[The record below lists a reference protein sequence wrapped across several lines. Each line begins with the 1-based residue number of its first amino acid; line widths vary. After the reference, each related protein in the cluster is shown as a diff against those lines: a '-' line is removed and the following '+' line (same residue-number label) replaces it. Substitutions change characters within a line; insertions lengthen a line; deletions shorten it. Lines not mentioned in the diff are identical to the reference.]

1 MSQSAIWSIIGIV
14 VLVYVILSTLAAYV
28 LVRIPRLP
36 VRENPSTIGLEYE
49 NVSFPSRKDGL
60 TLKGW
65 YMHGKKAFT
74 IILIT
79 GMRQNR
85 VDYRI
90 NSLNMAKGFV
100 EKGFNVLFFDQRGR
114 GESEGNGI
122 VLMNFEK
129 DIGGAVDFVRN
140 KKGPNEQIGL
150 IGLSAGA
157 AATVIFSSNEEVDAV
172 VADSCF
178 TSITKVFTQKASAMS
193 KLPRPI
199 VKFFGLGIWMMARIM
214 YGYRRTAPADKVAN
228 VKCPILFIQGD
239 KDDWVSIDVTERLY
253 KTSNN
258 PLDEIWFVP
267 NAGHTKTFGIDP
279 EGYVERITSFF
290 SKFERIPA
298 ESKQPSVVNN

>member
-1 MSQSAIWSIIGIV
+1 MSQTTVWTIIGIV

-36 VRENPSTIGLEYE
+36 LRDKPSSIGLEYE
-49 NVSFPSRKDGL
+49 DVSFPSRKDNL

-65 YMHGKKAFT
+65 YMPGSKAFT

-90 NSLNMAKGFV
+90 NSLNMARGFIDKGFS
-100 EKGFNVLFFDQRGR
+100 VLFFDQRGR
-114 GESEGNGI
+114 GESEGHGI
-122 VLMNFEK
+122 VLTNFEK
-129 DIGGAVDFVRN
+129 DIGGAVDFVRR
-140 KKGPNEQIGL
+140 KKGPDEQIGL

-157 AATVIFSSNEEVDAV
+157 AATVIFSSSEEIDAV

-178 TSITKVFTQKASAMS
+178 TSISKVFTQKASAMS
-193 KLPRPI
+193 KLPKPI
-199 VKFFGLGIWMMARIM
+199 VKLFGLGIWMMARIM
-214 YGYRRTAPADKVAN
+214 YGYHRTDPADKVAN

-253 KTSNN
+253 KISNN

-279 EGYVERITSFF
+279 EGYIERITTFF
-290 SKFERIPA
+290 SKFERKPL
-298 ESKQPSVVNN
+298 ENKQPMAVNN

>member
-1 MSQSAIWSIIGIV
+1 MTQSAIWSIIGIV
-14 VLVYVILSTLAAYV
+14 ILVYVILSTLAAYV

-36 VRENPSTIGLEYE
+36 LRDNPSSIGLEYE
-49 NVSFPSRKDGL
+49 DVSFPSRKDNL

-65 YMHGKKAFT
+65 YMPGTKAFT
-74 IILIT
+74 IIVIT

-100 EKGFNVLFFDQRGR
+100 DKGFSVFLFDQRGR
-114 GESEGNGI
+114 GESEGQGI
-122 VLMNFEK
+122 LLTHFDR
-129 DIGGAVDFVRN
+129 DIGGAVDYVR
-140 KKGPNEQIGL
+140 KRKGPDEQIGL

-157 AATVIFSSNEEVDAV
+157 AATVIFSSNDEVDAV

-178 TSITKVFTQKASAMS
+178 TSITKVFSQKGSAMS

-199 VKFFGLGIWMMARIM
+199 VKLLGLGILIMARIM
-214 YGYRRTAPADKVAN
+214 YGYHRTNPADKVAN

-253 KTSNN
+253 KLSNN
-258 PLDEIWFVP
+258 LLDEIWFVP

-279 EGYVERITSFF
+279 DGYIDRIASFF
-290 SKFERIPA
+290 SKFEKTPLQN
-298 ESKQPSVVNN
+298 KQPSAAI

>member
-1 MSQSAIWSIIGIV
+1 MTQSAVWSIIGIV
-14 VLVYVILSTLAAYV
+14 ILVYVILSTLAAYI

-36 VRENPSTIGLEYE
+36 IRDNPSSIGLEYE
-49 NVSFPSRKDGL
+49 DVSFPSRKDNL
-60 TLKGW
+60 ILKGW
-65 YMHGKKAFT
+65 YIPGKKSFT
-74 IILIT
+74 IIVIT

-100 EKGFNVLFFDQRGR
+100 DKGFNVLLFDQRGR
-114 GESEGNGI
+114 GESEGQGF
-122 VLMNFEK
+122 VLTNFER
-129 DIGGAVDFVRN
+129 DIGGAVDFVRS

-178 TSITKVFTQKASAMS
+178 TSITKVFSQKGSAMS

-199 VKFFGLGIWMMARIM
+199 VKLLGLGIWIMARIM
-214 YGYRRTAPADKVAN
+214 YGYHRTDPADKVAN

-253 KTSNN
+253 KISNN
-258 PLDEIWFVP
+258 ALDEIWFVP
-267 NAGHTKTFGIDP
+267 NAGHTKTFGMDP
-279 EGYVERITSFF
+279 EGYVERIASFF
-290 SKFERIPA
+290 SKFEKTPLQN
-298 ESKQPSVVNN
+298 KQPSAAI

>member
-1 MSQSAIWSIIGIV
+1 MSQTTVWAIVGIV
-14 VLVYVILSTLAAYV
+14 VLVYIILSTLAAFV

-36 VRENPSTIGLEYE
+36 LRDKPSSIGLEYE
-49 NVSFPSRKDGL
+49 DVSFPSRKDNL

-65 YMHGKKAFT
+65 FMPGRKAFT

-114 GESEGNGI
+114 GESEGRGI
-122 VLMNFEK
+122 VLTNFEK
-129 DIGGAVDFVRN
+129 DIGGAVDFVRQ
-140 KKGPNEQIGL
+140 KKGANEQIGL

-178 TSITKVFTQKASAMS
+178 TSTSKVFAQKGSAMS
-193 KLPRPI
+193 KLPKPI
-199 VKFFGLGIWMMARIM
+199 VRLFGLGIWMMARIM
-214 YGYRRTAPADKVAN
+214 YGYRRTDPADKIAS

-253 KTSNN
+253 KISNN
-258 PLDEIWFVP
+258 PNDEIWFVP

-279 EGYVERITSFF
+279 EGYIERITAFF
-290 SKFERIPA
+290 SKFERKPA
-298 ESKQPSVVNN
+298 ENKQPMAANN

>member
-1 MSQSAIWSIIGIV
+1 MSQSTIWSIIGV
-14 VLVYVILSTLAAYV
+14 VILVYVILSTLAAYV

-36 VRENPSTIGLEYE
+36 LKDNPSSIGLAYE
-49 NVSFPSRKDGL
+49 DVSFPSRKDNL
-60 TLKGW
+60 LLKGW
-65 YMHGKKAFT
+65 YIPGIKKFT

-114 GESEGNGI
+114 GESEGQGI
-122 VLMNFEK
+122 VLTHFER
-129 DIGGAVDFVRN
+129 DIGGAVDFIRR
-140 KKGPNEQIGL
+140 KKGPDEQIGL

-178 TSITKVFTQKASAMS
+178 TSISKVFTQKGSAMS

-199 VKFFGLGIWMMARIM
+199 VKIFGLGIWMMARIM
-214 YGYRRTAPADKVAN
+214 YGYHRADPADKVAN

-239 KDDWVSIDVTERLY
+239 KDDWVSVDVTERLY

-279 EGYVERITSFF
+279 DGYIERITSFF
-290 SKFERIPA
+290 SKFEKTTIEIR
-298 ESKQPSVVNN
+298 QPSAVNN

>member
-1 MSQSAIWSIIGIV
+1 MGQTSVWSTIGIV
-14 VLVYVILSTLAAYV
+14 VLIYVILSTLAAYV

-36 VRENPSTIGLEYE
+36 VKDNPSKIGLEYE
-49 NVSFPSRKDGL
+49 DVSFPSRKDNL

-65 YMHGKKAFT
+65 YMPGKKAFT
-74 IILIT
+74 IVLIT

-100 EKGFNVLFFDQRGR
+100 ERGFNVLFFDQRGR
-114 GESEGNGI
+114 GESEGQGI
-122 VLMNFEK
+122 VLTNFEE
-129 DIGGAVDFVRN
+129 DIGGAIDFIKKRN
-140 KKGPNEQIGL
+140 GPNEQIGL

-157 AATVIFSSNEEVDAV
+157 AATVAFSSAEEVDAV

-178 TSITKVFTQKASAMS
+178 TSVVRVFSQKGASML

-199 VKFFGLGIWMMARIM
+199 VILLAVGVWIMARIM
-214 YGYRRTAPADKVAN
+214 YGFRRTNPADKVAS

-239 KDDWVSIDVTERLY
+239 KDDWVTVDTTERLL
-253 KTSNN
+253 KLSDN
-258 PLDEIWFVP
+258 PLDEVWYVP

-279 EGYVERITSFF
+279 EGYIDRIASFF
-290 SKFERIPA
+290 EKFEKVPTL
-298 ESKQPSVVNN
+298 SNKQEATI

>member
-1 MSQSAIWSIIGIV
+1 MSQTTVWTIIGIV
-14 VLVYVILSTLAAYV
+14 VLVYIILSTLAAFV

-36 VRENPSTIGLEYE
+36 LRDKPSSIGLEYE
-49 NVSFPSRKDGL
+49 DVSFPSRKDNL

-65 YMHGKKAFT
+65 FMPGRKAFT

-114 GESEGNGI
+114 GESEGRGI
-122 VLMNFEK
+122 VLTNFEK
-129 DIGGAVDFVRN
+129 DIGGAVDFVRQ
-140 KKGPNEQIGL
+140 KKGADEQIGL

-178 TSITKVFTQKASAMS
+178 TSTSKVFAQKGSAMS
-193 KLPRPI
+193 KLPKPI
-199 VKFFGLGIWMMARIM
+199 VRLFGLGIWMMARIM
-214 YGYRRTAPADKVAN
+214 YGYRRTDPADKIAS

-253 KTSNN
+253 KISNN
-258 PLDEIWFVP
+258 PNDEIWFVP

-279 EGYVERITSFF
+279 EGYIERITAFF
-290 SKFERIPA
+290 SKFERKPA
-298 ESKQPSVVNN
+298 ENKQPMAANN

>member
-14 VLVYVILSTLAAYV
+14 ILVYVILSTLAAYV

-36 VRENPSTIGLEYE
+36 VRENPSSIGLEYE
-49 NVSFPSRKDGL
+49 DVSFPSRKDGL
-60 TLKGW
+60 ILKGW
-65 YMHGKKAFT
+65 YMPGKKAFT
-74 IILIT
+74 VILIT

-100 EKGFNVLFFDQRGR
+100 DKGFSVLFFDQRGR
-114 GESEGNGI
+114 GESEGHGI

-140 KKGPNEQIGL
+140 KKGTNEQIGL

-193 KLPRPI
+193 KLPRPV
-199 VKFFGLGIWMMARIM
+199 VKLFGLGIWMMASIM
-214 YGYRRTAPADKVAN
+214 YGYRRTDPADKVAN

-253 KTSNN
+253 RISNN
-258 PLDEIWFVP
+258 PLDEIWFVR
-267 NAGHTKTFGIDP
+267 NAGHTKTYGIDP
-279 EGYVERITSFF
+279 EGYIERIASFF
-290 SKFERIPA
+290 SKLERIPA
-298 ESKQPSVVNN
+298 DNKQPSVINS

>member
-1 MSQSAIWSIIGIV
+1 MTQSAVWSIIGIV
-14 VLVYVILSTLAAYV
+14 ILVYVILSTLAAYV

-36 VRENPSTIGLEYE
+36 LRDNPSSIGLEYE
-49 NVSFPSRKDGL
+49 DVSFPSRKDNL

-65 YMHGKKAFT
+65 YMPGKKSFT
-74 IILIT
+74 IIVIT

-100 EKGFNVLFFDQRGR
+100 DKGFNVLLFDQRGR
-114 GESEGNGI
+114 GESEGQGF
-122 VLMNFEK
+122 VLTNFDR
-129 DIGGAVDFVRN
+129 DIGGAVDFVRS

-157 AATVIFSSNEEVDAV
+157 AATVIFSSSEEVDAV

-178 TSITKVFTQKASAMS
+178 TSISKVFSQKGSKMS

-199 VKFFGLGIWMMARIM
+199 VKLLGLGIWIMARIM
-214 YGYRRTAPADKVAN
+214 YGYRRSDPADKVAN

-253 KTSNN
+253 KLSNN

-279 EGYVERITSFF
+279 EGYVERIASFF
-290 SKFERIPA
+290 SKFEKTPLQN
-298 ESKQPSVVNN
+298 KQPSAAI

>member
-1 MSQSAIWSIIGIV
+1 M
-14 VLVYVILSTLAAYV
+14 
-28 LVRIPRLP
+28 P
-36 VRENPSTIGLEYE
+36 
-49 NVSFPSRKDGL
+49 
-60 TLKGW
+60 
-65 YMHGKKAFT
+65 GKKSFT
-74 IILIT
+74 IIVIT

-100 EKGFNVLFFDQRGR
+100 DKGFNVLLFDQRGR
-114 GESEGNGI
+114 GESEGQGF
-122 VLMNFEK
+122 VLTNFDR
-129 DIGGAVDFVRN
+129 DIGGAVDFVRS

-157 AATVIFSSNEEVDAV
+157 AATVIFSSSEEVDAV

-178 TSITKVFTQKASAMS
+178 TSISKVFSQKGSKMS

-199 VKFFGLGIWMMARIM
+199 VKLLGLGIWIMARIM
-214 YGYRRTAPADKVAN
+214 YGYRRSDPADKVAN

-253 KTSNN
+253 KLSNN

-279 EGYVERITSFF
+279 EGYVERIASFF
-290 SKFERIPA
+290 SKFEKTPLQN
-298 ESKQPSVVNN
+298 KQPSAAI

>member
-1 MSQSAIWSIIGIV
+1 MNQSAIWSIIGIL

-36 VRENPSTIGLEYE
+36 LRDNPSSIGLEYE
-49 NVSFPSRKDGL
+49 DVSFPSRKDKL

-65 YMHGKKAFT
+65 YMPGKKAFT
-74 IILIT
+74 IIVIT

-100 EKGFNVLFFDQRGR
+100 DKGFNVLFFDQRGR
-114 GESEGNGI
+114 GESEGQGI
-122 VLMNFEK
+122 VLTHFER
-129 DIGGAVDFVRN
+129 DIGGALDFVRS
-140 KKGPNEQIGL
+140 KKGPDEQIGL

-157 AATVIFSSNEEVDAV
+157 AATVIFSSTENIDAV

-178 TSITKVFTQKASAMS
+178 TSITRVFTQKGSAMS

-199 VKFFGLGIWMMARIM
+199 VKIFGFGIWMMARIM
-214 YGYRRTAPADKVAN
+214 YGYHRADPADKVAN

-239 KDDWVSIDVTERLY
+239 KDDWVSVDVTERLY
-253 KTSNN
+253 KISNN

-267 NAGHTKTFGIDP
+267 NAGHTKTFGMNP
-279 EGYVERITSFF
+279 EGYIERITSFF
-290 SKFERIPA
+290 SKFEKTPIENR
-298 ESKQPSVVNN
+298 QPTAVNN

>member
-1 MSQSAIWSIIGIV
+1 MSQSAIWPIIGII

-36 VRENPSTIGLEYE
+36 LKDNPSLIGLEYE
-49 NVSFPSRKDGL
+49 DVSFPSRKDNL

-65 YMHGKKAFT
+65 YIPGKKAFT

-114 GESEGNGI
+114 GESEGQGI
-122 VLMNFEK
+122 VLTHFER
-129 DIGGAVDFVRN
+129 DIGGAVDFVRS
-140 KKGPNEQIGL
+140 KKGPDEQIGL

-157 AATVIFSSNEEVDAV
+157 AATVIFSSTENIDAV

-178 TSITKVFTQKASAMS
+178 TSITRVFTQKASAMS
-193 KLPRPI
+193 RLPRPI
-199 VKFFGLGIWMMARIM
+199 VKIFGLGIWMMARVM
-214 YGYRRTAPADKVAN
+214 YGYHRTDPADKVAN

-253 KTSNN
+253 KISNN

-279 EGYVERITSFF
+279 QGYIGRITSFF
-290 SKFERIPA
+290 SKFERTP
-298 ESKQPSVVNN
+298 EDKRQPSAVNS

>member
-1 MSQSAIWSIIGIV
+1 MSQTTIWAIVGIV
-14 VLVYVILSTLAAYV
+14 VLVYIILSTLAAFV

-36 VRENPSTIGLEYE
+36 LRDKPSSIGLEYE
-49 NVSFPSRKDGL
+49 DVSFPSRKDNL

-65 YMHGKKAFT
+65 FMPGRKAFT

-114 GESEGNGI
+114 GESEGRGI
-122 VLMNFEK
+122 VLTNFEK
-129 DIGGAVDFVRN
+129 DIGGAVDFVRQ
-140 KKGPNEQIGL
+140 KKGADEQIGL

-178 TSITKVFTQKASAMS
+178 TSTSKVFAQKGSAMS
-193 KLPRPI
+193 KLPKPI
-199 VKFFGLGIWMMARIM
+199 VRLFGLGIWMMARIM
-214 YGYRRTAPADKVAN
+214 YGYRRTDPADKIAS

-253 KTSNN
+253 KISNN
-258 PLDEIWFVP
+258 PNDEIWFVP

-279 EGYVERITSFF
+279 EGYIERITAFF
-290 SKFERIPA
+290 SKFERKPA
-298 ESKQPSVVNN
+298 ENNQPMAANN